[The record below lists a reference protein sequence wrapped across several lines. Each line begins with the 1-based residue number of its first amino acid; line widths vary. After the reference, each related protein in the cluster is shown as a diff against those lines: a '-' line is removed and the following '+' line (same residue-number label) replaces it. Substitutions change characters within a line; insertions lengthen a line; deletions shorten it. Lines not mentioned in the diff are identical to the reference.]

1 MEVRK
6 GAFVLLLVTTLV
18 ISACGASTP
27 TPEAVMDQETP
38 TAEPMMGQE
47 TPTAEPMKGEE
58 MSPTEAMMET
68 ESPTAEPMMGEEMS
82 PTEAMTGTELATAE
96 PMMGE
101 ETPTVE
107 PMMGEEMS
115 PTEAMTGTGMA
126 TAEPMMGQETPTAEP
141 MMGEEMSPTESMTGT
156 ATAEPMM
163 GQETPTPE
171 AMMGEEM
178 SPTETMT
185 GTATAE
191 PMMGQETPTP
201 EAMMGPDWFNAELTD
216 VNTGESFKVADF
228 HGKVVLVETMAV
240 WCSTCFRQQK
250 EVQALHELLGMRD
263 DLVSLGLDIDPNET
277 AGTLKAYTNKNGFD
291 WVYAV
296 APVDVAREI
305 GHLYGDQFLNPPSAP
320 MLIIDRQGQAHPL
333 PFGVKSAQALQD
345 ALASYLNQ

>member
-1 MEVRK
+1 
-6 GAFVLLLVTTLV
+6 
-18 ISACGASTP
+18 
-27 TPEAVMDQETP
+27 
-38 TAEPMMGQE
+38 
-47 TPTAEPMKGEE
+47 
-58 MSPTEAMMET
+58 
-68 ESPTAEPMMGEEMS
+68 MMGEEMS
-82 PTEAMTGTELATAE
+82 PTEA
-96 PMMGE
+96 
-101 ETPTVE
+101 
-107 PMMGEEMS
+107 
-115 PTEAMTGTGMA
+115 
-126 TAEPMMGQETPTAEP
+126 
-141 MMGEEMSPTESMTGT
+141 
-156 ATAEPMM
+156 
-163 GQETPTPE
+163 
-171 AMMGEEM
+171 
-178 SPTETMT
+178 MT

-201 EAMMGPDWFNAELTD
+201 EAMMGPDWFNAELTN

-277 AGTLKAYTNKNGFD
+277 ASTLKTYTNKNGFD
-291 WVYAV
+291 WLYAV

-333 PFGVKSAQALQD
+333 PFGVKSAQALQA

>member
-1 MEVRK
+1 MQVRK
-6 GAFVLLLVTTLV
+6 GAFALLLVTTV
-18 ISACGASTP
+18 IISACGASRP
-27 TPEAVMDQETP
+27 TPGAAMDQETP
-38 TAEPMMGQE
+38 TAE
-47 TPTAEPMKGEE
+47 
-58 MSPTEAMMET
+58 AMMET
-68 ESPTAEPMMGEEMS
+68 ESSTAEPMMGEETPTPEPMMGEEMS
-82 PTEAMTGTELATAE
+82 PTEVMTGTESATAE

-101 ETPTVE
+101 
-107 PMMGEEMS
+107 
-115 PTEAMTGTGMA
+115 
-126 TAEPMMGQETPTAEP
+126 ETPTAEP
-141 MMGEEMSPTESMTGT
+141 MMGEEMSPTEVMTGT
-156 ATAEPMM
+156 ESATAEPMM
-163 GQETPTPE
+163 GEETPTAEP
-171 AMMGEEM
+171 MIGEEM
-178 SPTETMT
+178 SPPEAMT
-185 GTATAE
+185 GTESATAE
-191 PMMGQETPTP
+191 PMMGEETPTAEPMMGEETPTP
-201 EAMMGPDWFNAELTD
+201 EAMMGPDWFGAELTD

-333 PFGVKSAQALQD
+333 PFGVKSAQALQE

>member
-6 GAFVLLLVTTLV
+6 GAFALLLVTTV
-18 ISACGASTP
+18 IISACGASRP

-38 TAEPMMGQE
+38 TV
-47 TPTAEPMKGEE
+47 
-58 MSPTEAMMET
+58 EAMMET

-82 PTEAMTGTELATAE
+82 PTEAMTGTESATAE

-101 ETPTVE
+101 ETPTAEPMMEEEMSPTEAMTGTESATAEPMMGEETPTAE

-115 PTEAMTGTGMA
+115 PTEAMTGTESA
-126 TAEPMMGQETPTAEP
+126 TAEP
-141 MMGEEMSPTESMTGT
+141 MMGEEMSPTEAMTGM

-171 AMMGEEM
+171 AMMG
-178 SPTETMT
+178 T
-185 GTATAE
+185 
-191 PMMGQETPTP
+191 
-201 EAMMGPDWFNAELTD
+201 DWFNAELTD

-277 AGTLKAYTNKNGFD
+277 AGTLKAYTNQNGFD
-291 WVYAV
+291 WLYAV
-296 APVDVAREI
+296 ALVDVAREI

-333 PFGVKSAQALQD
+333 PFGVKSAQTLQE

>member
-1 MEVRK
+1 MQVRK

-38 TAEPMMGQE
+38 TAQPMMGQE
-47 TPTAEPMKGEE
+47 TPTAEPMMGEG

-82 PTEAMTGTELATAE
+82 PTEVMTGTEAATAE

-101 ETPTVE
+101 
-107 PMMGEEMS
+107 
-115 PTEAMTGTGMA
+115 
-126 TAEPMMGQETPTAEP
+126 ETPTAEP
-141 MMGEEMSPTESMTGT
+141 MMGEEMSPTEAMTETESATTEPMMGEET
-156 ATAEPMM
+156 PTAEPMM
-163 GQETPTPE
+163 GE
-171 AMMGEEM
+171 
-178 SPTETMT
+178 
-185 GTATAE
+185 
-191 PMMGQETPTP
+191 ETPTP
-201 EAMMGPDWFNAELTD
+201 EAMMGPDWFGAELAN

-291 WVYAV
+291 WLYAV

-333 PFGVKSAQALQD
+333 PFGVKSAQALQE